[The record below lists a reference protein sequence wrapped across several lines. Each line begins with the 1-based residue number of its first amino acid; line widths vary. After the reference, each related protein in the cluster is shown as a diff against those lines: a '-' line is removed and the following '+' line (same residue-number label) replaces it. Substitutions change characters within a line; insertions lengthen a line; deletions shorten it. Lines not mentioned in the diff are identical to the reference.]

1 MLYPKEDKEAK
12 KLLYAVSYLN
22 NYWNSLKLHIKVLI
36 HLHIGILVHKC
47 FVFWCIELCLVF
59 SYVLQLSFKFHLK
72 QSQISAL

>member
-22 NYWNSLKLHIKVLI
+22 NYWNSLKLHIKV
-36 HLHIGILVHKC
+36 
-47 FVFWCIELCLVF
+47 FWCIELCLVF
-59 SYVLQLSFKFHLK
+59 SYVLQLSFKFRLK